1 MHSVSNM
8 QTMRSAS
15 NCLLV
20 KDDIGKSKPAT
31 RDIPQFGFAY
41 GAPNKPDAV
50 GVGGCKKFRLI
61 N

>member
-1 MHSVSNM
+1 
-8 QTMRSAS
+8 MRSKS
-15 NCLLV
+15 NCLLT

-50 GVGGCKKFRLI
+50 GVGGRKKS
-61 N
+61 